1 MSRKISL
8 NIPLFFSIGW
18 LFVCIDIG
26 RKFDFLNDGAGFLLI
41 AMGLLLIEN
50 RKKELN
56 VALVLSLFLAPVSYY
71 ISKWS
76 LVAAPSWNVVLLRCL
91 PPLISIPIGIILA
104 KNIDYITGKNKKKKK
119 IANDKKQNQRDR
131 SSKMIKYYLEA
142 QIFDLAC
149 IVYFLPLYS
158 SPNINMFNISSPL
171 RFFFPLSYFVLM
183 LLYIKE
189 FKSS

>member
-26 RKFDFLNDGAGFLLI
+26 REFDFLNDGAGFLLI
-41 AMGLLLIEN
+41 AIGLILMEN

-56 VALVLSLFLAPVSYY
+56 LALALSLFLAPVSYS

-76 LVAAPSWNVVLLRCL
+76 LIAVPSWNVVFLRCL
-91 PPLISIPIGIILA
+91 PPLVSLPIGIILA
-104 KNIDYITGKNKKKKK
+104 KNIDYIIGIKKE
-119 IANDKKQNQRDR
+119 NQKGRT
-131 SSKMIKYYLEA
+131 SKMIKYYLGA

-171 RFFFPLSYFVLM
+171 RFFFPLSYFILM

-189 FKSS
+189 LISTSYSL